1 MRKEMNKQNKAI
13 TEQKLQKEIRQE
25 EREEIEK
32 ATGKKIDATIKK
44 PTVKNNV
51 ARWSIYIGG
60 LLVLALGIVLNSKTD
75 LGVSPIISFSYAVS
89 KIVGWK
95 FANVTFLWYCTFVLV
110 EMVIHLCRKCYRQIG
125 LDILQ
130 IPLSLIFTRFM
141 DLFELWI
148 PEFSTDLAGT
158 WFGGYTAR
166 ILFLI
171 LAIIFTGVGVA
182 MSVSMRIIPNPGDGI
197 VQALSDC
204 TGLTLGTMKN
214 IFDCGCIVCTYI
226 VSYLV
231 MHHLVGIGVGTIL
244 AMIGVGRTVALF
256 NLFFMIPMLRSAG
269 LSLKNEEWD
278 NEYEDVE

>member
-1 MRKEMNKQNKAI
+1 MQQGTRKTTKKNI
-13 TEQKLQKEIRQE
+13 
-25 EREEIEK
+25 
-32 ATGKKIDATIKK
+32 AT
-44 PTVKNNV
+44 
-51 ARWSIYIGG
+51 RWCIYIGG

-75 LGVSPIISFSYAVS
+75 LGVSPIISFSYAVA
-89 KIVGWK
+89 KILGWK
-95 FANVTFLWYCTFVLV
+95 FANVTFLWYSLFVVV

-125 LDILQ
+125 LDLLQ

-141 DLFELWI
+141 DLFERWI

-166 ILFLI
+166 IIFLI
-171 LAIIFTGVGVA
+171 VAIIFTGVGVA

-214 IFDCGCIVCTYI
+214 LFDCGCIVCTCVISYI
-226 VSYLV
+226 VLG
-231 MHHLVGIGVGTIL
+231 HLVGIGVGTIM

-256 NLFFMIPMLRSAG
+256 NLFFMIPMLRAAG

-278 NEYEDVE
+278 NEYESAE